1 LRFVNGNLL
10 RIGYTTVAASDSA
23 ACYYLLPEG
32 RLVSAKKK
40 KAQDETLKEDIITEP
55 VAPDEAAIAEEAEL
69 EAAAGEVETI
79 EAEEENPLVVQLEQ
93 AEARA
98 AEYLDS
104 LQRERAA
111 FQNYKRR
118 VEREREE
125 LTQVSAGRLLVK
137 LLPVLDDF
145 YRAIEAVPDGERD
158 NWFDGAALILR
169 KFERLLQDEGVTEIA
184 ALGEPFDPNFHE
196 AVGVDVDTGAESGT
210 ITAVMQRGY
219 RHGERVLRPVM
230 VRVAE

>member
-1 LRFVNGNLL
+1 
-10 RIGYTTVAASDSA
+10 
-23 ACYYLLPEG
+23 
-32 RLVSAKKK
+32 VSAKKK
-40 KAQDETLKEDIITEP
+40 KADDQTNNKTVDAQP
-55 VAPDEAAIAEEAEL
+55 AAPDTVQAADEAIEINVAENAEP
-69 EAAAGEVETI
+69 I
-79 EAEEENPLVVQLEQ
+79 EAEEENLLAVQLEQ

-125 LTQVSAGRLLVK
+125 QAQLGGGRVLTR

-145 YRAIEAVPDGERD
+145 YRAMGAVPDGERD
-158 NWFDGAALILR
+158 QWFGGIALILR
-169 KFERLLQDEGVTEIA
+169 KLERLLQDEGVTEIE
-184 ALGEPFDPNFHE
+184 ALGQPFDPNFHE
-196 AVGVDVDTGAESGT
+196 AIGVDMDTDAESGT

-219 RHGERVLRPVM
+219 QRGDRVLRPAM

>member
-1 LRFVNGNLL
+1 L
-10 RIGYTTVAASDSA
+10 
-23 ACYYLLPEG
+23 EG
-32 RLVSAKKK
+32 IFFVSAKKK
-40 KAQDETLKEDIITEP
+40 KVEDQTTNEALNAEP
-55 VAPDEAAIAEEAEL
+55 VTPDTVETADEAIEIDVAEEAE
-69 EAAAGEVETI
+69 TI
-79 EAEEENPLVVQLEQ
+79 QAEEENPLAVQLEQ

-98 AEYLDS
+98 ADYLDS

-125 LTQVSAGRLLVK
+125 QAQLAGGRVLTR

-145 YRAIEAVPDGERD
+145 YRAMDAVPDGERD
-158 NWFDGAALILR
+158 QWFGGVALILR
-169 KFERLLQDEGVTEIA
+169 KFERLLQDEGVTEIE
-184 ALGEPFDPNFHE
+184 ALGQPFDPNFHE
-196 AVGVDVDTGAESGT
+196 AVGVDSGSDAESGT

-219 RHGERVLRPVM
+219 QRGDRVLRPAM

>member
-1 LRFVNGNLL
+1 
-10 RIGYTTVAASDSA
+10 
-23 ACYYLLPEG
+23 
-32 RLVSAKKK
+32 VSAKKK
-40 KAQDETLKEDIITEP
+40 RAEDEVAQENHVEEPTVAAVEDEIENENEP
-55 VAPDEAAIAEEAEL
+55 LAAAEAEII
-69 EAAAGEVETI
+69 EEVE
-79 EAEEENPLVVQLEQ
+79 ENLLAVQLEQ

-125 LTQVSAGRLLVK
+125 QVQMAGGRLLVK

-145 YRAIEAVPDGERD
+145 YRAMDAVPEGERD
-158 NWFDGAALILR
+158 RWFDGIVLILR
-169 KFERLLQDEGVTEIA
+169 KFERLLEDEGVAEID
-184 ALGEPFDPNFHE
+184 ALGQPFDPNLHE
-196 AVGVDVDTGAESGT
+196 AVGVDMGADAESGT
-210 ITAVMQRGY
+210 VTAVMQRGY
-219 RHGERVLRPVM
+219 RRGDRVLRPAM

>member
-1 LRFVNGNLL
+1 MF
-10 RIGYTTVAASDSA
+10 
-23 ACYYLLPEG
+23 
-32 RLVSAKKK
+32 LVSTKKRK
-40 KAQDETLKEDIITEP
+40 IQDQTINDDVDAETAAPDV
-55 VAPDEAAIAEEAEL
+55 VAPADEENNTLAAEE
-69 EAAAGEVETI
+69 VEMMQP
-79 EAEEENPLVVQLEQ
+79 EEENPLAVQLEQ

-125 LTQVSAGRLLVK
+125 QSHLAGGRVLVR

-145 YRAIEAVPDGERD
+145 YRAMDAVPEGERD
-158 NWFDGAALILR
+158 QWFDGVVLILR
-169 KFERLLQDEGVTEIA
+169 KFERLLQDEGVTEIEV
-184 ALGEPFDPNFHE
+184 LGQPFDPNVHE
-196 AVGVDVDTGAESGT
+196 AVGVDMDSDAESGT
-210 ITAVMQRGY
+210 ITAVLQRGY
-219 RHGERVLRPVM
+219 RRGDRVLRPAL

>member
-1 LRFVNGNLL
+1 MF
-10 RIGYTTVAASDSA
+10 
-23 ACYYLLPEG
+23 
-32 RLVSAKKK
+32 LVSAKKK
-40 KAQDETLKEDIITEP
+40 KTDDQTINEELNAQPI
-55 VAPDEAAIAEEAEL
+55 APDTDEAAGEAIEINV
-69 EAAAGEVETI
+69 AQNAKTI
-79 EAEEENPLVVQLEQ
+79 EAEEENLLAVQLEQ

-125 LTQVSAGRLLVK
+125 QAQLAGGRVLAR

-145 YRAIEAVPDGERD
+145 YRAMDAIPDGERD
-158 NWFDGAALILR
+158 QWFGGVALILR
-169 KFERLLQDEGVTEIA
+169 KFERLLQDEGVTEIE
-184 ALGEPFDPNFHE
+184 ALGAPFDPNFHE
-196 AVGVDVDTGAESGT
+196 AVGVDMDTDAESGT

-219 RHGERVLRPVM
+219 RRGDRVLRPAM

>member
-1 LRFVNGNLL
+1 L
-10 RIGYTTVAASDSA
+10 
-23 ACYYLLPEG
+23 EG
-32 RLVSAKKK
+32 IFFVSAKKK
-40 KAQDETLKEDIITEP
+40 KVEDQTTNEALNAEP
-55 VAPDEAAIAEEAEL
+55 VTPDTVETADEAIEMDVAEEAE
-69 EAAAGEVETI
+69 TI
-79 EAEEENPLVVQLEQ
+79 QAEEENPLAVQLEQ

-98 AEYLDS
+98 ADYLDS

-125 LTQVSAGRLLVK
+125 QAQLAGGRVLTR

-145 YRAIEAVPDGERD
+145 YRAMDAVPDGERD
-158 NWFDGAALILR
+158 QWFGGVALILR
-169 KFERLLQDEGVTEIA
+169 KFERLLQDEGVTEIE
-184 ALGEPFDPNFHE
+184 ALGQPFDPNFHE
-196 AVGVDVDTGAESGT
+196 AVGVDSGSDAESGT

-219 RHGERVLRPVM
+219 QRGDRVLRPAM

>member
-1 LRFVNGNLL
+1 M
-10 RIGYTTVAASDSA
+10 
-23 ACYYLLPEG
+23 
-32 RLVSAKKK
+32 SAKKRHTK
-40 KAQDETLKEDIITEP
+40 DEPLMENEVQDVEENRPPMPPDGDEAGPEMETLAT
-55 VAPDEAAIAEEAEL
+55 
-69 EAAAGEVETI
+69 
-79 EAEEENPLVVQLEQ
+79 EENPLAVQLNQ

-125 LTQVSAGRLLVK
+125 QAYAASGRVLVR

-145 YRAIEAVPDGERD
+145 YRAMDAVPTGDHVP
-158 NWFDGAALILR
+158 WFSGVELILR
-169 KFERLLQDEGVTEIA
+169 KLERFLQDQDVKEIA
-184 ALGEPFDPNFHE
+184 ALGQPFDPNFHE
-196 AVGVDVDTGAESGT
+196 AIGVDSATDAPSGT
-210 ITAVMQRGY
+210 VTAVLQRGY
-219 RHGERVLRPVM
+219 LHGERVLRPAM